1 MANIVVEPSDANP
14 EGVVSSPESML
25 VSWVLD
31 RIEPWRDYRDQNFKD
46 KWDEYYRIWRG
57 VWSPSDKSRGSER
70 SRLISPATAQA
81 IEVATAEI
89 EEAVFGKG
97 KWFDVND
104 DKLDQQPQDAYLA
117 KALLEEDFEEA
128 KIENSMS
135 EVFLMGA
142 LYGTGIGKIVIE
154 SVIDKSMVGERV
166 SDTVFSANAVSK
178 ERILVR
184 LVPIPPEKFLIDP
197 YATCIDEAMGCAHE
211 DWIPKHI
218 ILSKQNNGIYRP
230 GPLGTVADEADYA
243 AKMESNPRNRGDN
256 VKLIEYHGLVPQTLL
271 QAVMDSASED
281 EDAEVEYRVIDDFD
295 DLDSEELVE
304 AIITIGNDTVL
315 LKATENKLTMK
326 DRGFISYQ
334 HDTVPNR
341 FHGRGIAEKGYNSQ
355 KALDAEL
362 RGRIDAMSLT
372 IHPMMGVDAT
382 RLIKGTNLEIR
393 PGKSI
398 LTSGDP
404 KQVLN
409 PLTFGQVNNNTFSQS
424 GELERMI
431 QMATGAMDSAAPI
444 GVSPRNGTASGMS
457 MIMSGAIKRSKRT
470 LSNIESNF
478 IIPMINKILWR
489 YQQFDNSR
497 YPIKDIKF
505 RIVST
510 LGIMARELEQQNLA
524 NMLKTVSPD
533 SPAYW
538 MLIKNM
544 YQLSSLDNKE
554 EMIQVTDQ
562 MLQKSLQP
570 DPMQQ
575 QAAQLEMQRIQ
586 KEVEKLGSETMLNI
600 AKARSESMQSGEGEA
615 IKAKLD
621 AQLKMAIAQM
631 EDQTKRDIAVMD
643 AQNEMKIALI
653 KAEADAKLKAK
664 ELEDKKELKKKE
676 ISLKRENGKL
686 SGVEVKG

>member
-1 MANIVVEPSDANP
+1 MANIVVEPEDSNP

-31 RIEPWRDYRDQNFKD
+31 RIEPWRDYRDQNYKD

-57 VWSPSDKSRGSER
+57 IWSASDKTRNSER

-97 KWFDVND
+97 KWFDIND
-104 DKLDQQPQDAYLA
+104 DKLDEQPQDAYLA
-117 KALLEEDFEEA
+117 KSLLEEDFEEA
-128 KIENSMS
+128 KIENAMS
-135 EVFLMGA
+135 EIFLIGSI
-142 LYGTGIGKIVIE
+142 YGTGIGKIVIE
-154 SVIDKSMVGERV
+154 EVLDRKIVGERV
-166 SDTVFSANAVSK
+166 SDTVFSASATQETRV
-178 ERILVR
+178 LVR

-211 DWIPKHI
+211 DWIPKHSV
-218 ILSKQNNGIYRP
+218 LKKQSDGIYRP

-256 VKLIEYHGLVPQTLL
+256 VKIIEYHGLVPRTLL
-271 QAVMDSASED
+271 EATMNSTTED
-281 EDAEVEYRVIDDFD
+281 EDVEVEYRVIDDFD

-326 DRGFISYQ
+326 DRGFVAYQ

-470 LSNIESNF
+470 LANIESNF
-478 IIPMINKILWR
+478 IIPLIHKSLWR
-489 YQQFDNSR
+489 YQQFDSSR

-505 RIVST
+505 RIVSA

-562 MLQKSLQP
+562 MLQKALQP

-575 QAAQLEMQRIQ
+575 QAAQLEMQKIQ
-586 KEVEKLGSETMLNI
+586 KEIEKLSSEAMLNV
-600 AKARSESMQSGEGEA
+600 AKARAESMQSGEGEA

-621 AQLKMAIAQM
+621 AQLKLQIAQM

-664 ELEDKKELKKKE
+664 ELEDKKEMKKKE
-676 ISLKRENGKL
+676 ISIKRANG
-686 SGVEVKG
+686 STSVSVN